1 MKTPE
6 PDNYQMAVSE
16 NFQRWVKRPAA
27 VVTAE
32 NMAVSNKNKA
42 AVSKLKKNDSSLK
55 EIVLLSD
62 SLTN

>member
-16 NFQRWVKRPAA
+16 NFQRWVERPAA